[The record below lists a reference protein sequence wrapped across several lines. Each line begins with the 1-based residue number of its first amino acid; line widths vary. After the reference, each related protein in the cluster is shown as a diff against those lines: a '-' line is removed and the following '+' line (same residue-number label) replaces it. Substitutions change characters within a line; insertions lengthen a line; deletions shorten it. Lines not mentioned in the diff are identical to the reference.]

1 MYTRQRWLPA
11 TCTTLIAILIFAPS
25 ARAQRRTVTEPA
37 KQVPVA
43 YEADVVVA
51 GGGMSGVFA
60 AIAAARQ
67 GAKTLLIER
76 HSVIGGV
83 SGPGLNHGGGLQD
96 TGPITDAAAGYLKIW
111 VYPKVT
117 GIPKEFAQRLDK
129 LSAGWAQPISPDND
143 KNKLHVSHSVSY
155 FATRMLQE
163 AGVEV
168 LLSAMVTD
176 PIMEGNTIKGVF
188 VEHKSGREAII
199 GKVVIDATGEADI
212 VRRAGG
218 AVLHPKESYRELD
231 GHAPNGIGQFIFLGG
246 IDWEKYDRAFKQ
258 KGPALG
264 GKFAPLDIGG
274 IAQIAAPTAL
284 VRAGDLAAVKVQLVR
299 PHATV
304 DAGNGWHWSKIHEAM
319 RLYSYDLMLDVR
331 KHVPGGENAY
341 VVSLGEMGARGG
353 PVIEGEY
360 TMTMD
365 DAMAGK
371 RFDDVIYLLGEARV
385 LKKTCKGAK
394 NCVWPDV
401 PYRVMV
407 PKKIDGLLAVGRSAA
422 AIPDTLLR
430 NRTAI
435 QHMGEVGG
443 LAAAMAVK
451 QGVAPRSIDVKAL
464 QRELLKRGYHL
475 GDAQRLTALGLATH
489 SAAR

>member
-1 MYTRQRWLPA
+1 MASLV
-11 TCTTLIAILIFAPS
+11 LAPS
-25 ARAQRRTVTEPA
+25 AQGQRRHVTEPA
-37 KQVPVA
+37 KQIPVA

-51 GGGMSGVFA
+51 GGGMSGVIA

-83 SGPGLNHGGGLQD
+83 SGPGLNHGGGLQE
-96 TGPITDAAAGYLKIW
+96 GGQIQDADARGYMRIS
-111 VYPKVT
+111 VYPQVA
-117 GIPKEFAQRLDK
+117 GIPKEFGERLEK
-129 LSAGWAQPISPDND
+129 LSPGWARAWSPEND
-143 KNKLHVSHSVSY
+143 KNKLDVSHSVSY
-155 FATRMLQE
+155 LATRMLKE

-176 PIMEGNTIKGVF
+176 PILDGNTIKGVF
-188 VEHKSGREAII
+188 VEHKSGREAITA
-199 GKVVIDATGEADI
+199 KVVIDATGEAD
-212 VRRAGG
+212 VARRAG
-218 AVLHPKESYRELD
+218 APVLHPKESYRELD
-231 GHAPNGIGQFIFLGG
+231 GHAPNGIGQWIFLGG
-246 IDWEKYDRAFKQ
+246 VDWEKYDRAFKQ
-258 KGPALG
+258 QGPALE
-264 GKFAPLDIGG
+264 GKFTTLEIGG
-274 IAQIAAPTAL
+274 IAQIVASRSSSRGTAL
-284 VRAGDLAAVKVQLVR
+284 NPVGELAAVKVQLVR

-319 RLYSYDLMLDVR
+319 RLYSYDLVQEFR
-331 KHVPGGENAY
+331 TRVPGCENAY

-371 RFDDVIYLLGEARV
+371 RFDDVMYLYGEARV
-385 LKKTCKGAK
+385 LKATCKGDK

-407 PKKIDGLLAVGRSAA
+407 PRKIEGLLAVGRSAA
-422 AIPDTLLR
+422 GIPDTLLR

-443 LAAAMAVK
+443 IAAAMAVK
-451 QGVAPRSIDVKAL
+451 QRVSPGKIDVKAL
-464 QRELLKRGYHL
+464 QRELLKRGYYL
-475 GDAQRLTALGLATH
+475 GDAQRLASLGLTPH
-489 SAAR
+489 SVAR